1 MANPNF
7 INGVNDIDI
16 AINCANLSTGT
27 NSFIPGATCPANSVR
42 KIVNLTVTNYSTTT
56 TAGYKIDEFETGSN
70 HGTIFEGTLEPSQS
84 VCLVDETRP
93 IYFKELAE
101 LRGQALTANNCI
113 SVYCASEVY
122 S

>member
-1 MANPNF
+1 MANPNL
-7 INGVNDIDI
+7 INGPNDIDI

-27 NSFIPGATCPANSVR
+27 NSYIPGATCPADSVR
-42 KIVNLTVTNYSTTT
+42 KIVNLTVVNYSTTT
-56 TAGYKIDEFETGSN
+56 TAGYKINEYELGAD

-93 IYFKELAE
+93 MYFKQASE

>member
-16 AINCANLSTGT
+16 AINCANLSIGT
-27 NSFIPGATCPANSVR
+27 NSFIEGATCPAHSVR
-42 KIVNLTVTNYSTTT
+42 KIVNLTVINYSATT
-56 TAGYKIDEFETGSN
+56 TAGYKIHKYSN
-70 HGTIFEGTLEPSQS
+70 GTNRGTIFEGTLGPSQS

-93 IYFKELAE
+93 IYCEELSE
-101 LRGQALTANNCI
+101 LRGAAVTANNCI
-113 SVYCASEVY
+113 SIYCTSEVY